1 MLGLKGDRKLKTFKN
16 GLNRITRKGNHY
28 PGHFW
33 DNALIATYSTYAE
46 RKVAAFLQDRL
57 GPNRAGP
64 WGLLQPI
71 ADAGKMFFKEDFI
84 PAQSSKWLF
93 ILGPCLAMLTA
104 LMSSAVIPFGDSIRF
119 GNYSVPVQG
128 IEINIGV
135 LYIFGV
141 VSLGVYGVMV
151 GGWASNNKFS
161 LLGAIR
167 AASQNISYEIA
178 LGLSMIAILMM
189 TGSLSVRAIVDQQA
203 GFFEWNI
210 FTQPVGFI
218 IFLTCSFAE
227 CNRTPFDLPECET
240 ELVGGYHTEY
250 SSMKLGF
257 YLFAEYINMFVS
269 SAFISSLYFG
279 GFHYPFMNE
288 ISALENSLGA
298 ITGHNVATAIGVV
311 IFFGKIFFFI
321 FFFMWV
327 RWTLPRFRYD
337 QLMNLGWKTFI
348 PLSILNVVITGAGL
362 LYDFKYATW
371 LIVIVRLVWL
381 WYHQHGHQS
390 GQLFRKAFKLN
401 GFR

>member
-1 MLGLKGDRKLKTFKN
+1 MDLTVLLVKGLIILVIFG
-16 GLNRITRKGNHY
+16 ITL
-28 PGHFW
+28 
-33 DNALIATYSTYAE
+33 LIATYSTYAE
-46 RKVAAFLQDRL
+46 RKVAAFLQDRI

-84 PAQSSKWLF
+84 PSQASKWLF

-104 LMSSAVIPFGDSIRF
+104 LMSSAVIPFGDSIKF
-119 GNYSVPVQG
+119 GDYTIPLQA

-141 VSLGVYGVMV
+141 VSLGVYGIMV

-203 GFFEWNI
+203 TFFEWNI
-210 FTQPVGFI
+210 FTQPLGFI
-218 IFLTCSFAE
+218 IFLTCAFAE

-257 YLFAEYINMFVS
+257 YLFSEYINMFVS
-269 SAFISSLYFG
+269 SAFISALYFG
-279 GFHYPFMNE
+279 GFHYPFMTE
-288 ISALENSLGA
+288 VSAALEKGLGVIA
-298 ITGHNVATAIGVV
+298 GHNVATAIGTVF
-311 IFFGKIFFFI
+311 FFGKIFFFI

-337 QLMNLGWKTFI
+337 QLMNLGWKTLI
-348 PLSILNVVITGAGL
+348 PLAILNVVITGAGL

-371 LIVIVRLVWL
+371 SI
-381 WYHQHGHQS
+381 
-390 GQLFRKAFKLN
+390 AFVMIGMAVVSMARTPKQPQAVPQ
-401 GFR
+401 RV